1 MPRNV
6 APIEQNTF
14 VAGLVT
20 EASPLTFPQNASLD
34 EENFVLSKKGSRAR
48 RLGMDLEDDY
58 VSVDSGV
65 AVTPGIQPTVTSFKW
80 QNVGGDAAKTF
91 VVVQIEYKLHFF
103 DASSQPLSAG
113 LVGTWEYDTTQP
125 IRKFSYASVDGMLV
139 VATGRKEVDTFTYD
153 NGQINK
159 LSKRLKIRDL
169 FGVTDVA
176 TGG

>member
-14 VAGLVT
+14 VAGLIT

-48 RLGMDLEDDY
+48 RLGMDLEDNY

-65 AVTPGIQPTVTSFKW
+65 TATAGDEVIVTSFKW
-80 QNVGGDAAKTF
+80 QNVGGNAAQTII
-91 VVVQIEYKLHFF
+91 VVQVDYKLFFF

-113 LVGTWEYDTTQP
+113 LLGTWTYDASQVN
-125 IRKFSYASVDGMLV
+125 RKISYASVDGMLV
-139 VATGRKEVDTFTYD
+139 VVTGGKDIDTYTFD
-153 NGQINK
+153 GGQINK
-159 LSKRLKIRDL
+159 ISRRLKIRDL

-176 TGG
+176 TGS